1 MNTQLVPG
9 SEEIYEISL
18 NDIKLIVKKQAPYFS
33 DALINN
39 IATAI
44 YNQDEKILYF
54 GWSWRRLSPAGFIRT
69 VKSAVNA
76 VGTVLNSTTEFVKN
90 ISFKNWSS
98 PDKWRADPVKA
109 AGKELKKGLN
119 ELGEVLDVPDYLDEV
134 IGYVGI
140 GLAGTAGFLI
150 GGPAG
155 AYAAGEIVAV
165 SGLIAG
171 QVQLVDAAGEALKNL
186 SEDVEEITDATVN
199 AVTSLGDEL
208 KDKDLNVNQIIDNAN
223 KFEDKIKDTVDN
235 MTIFNQTAKNDLKN
249 FIENEANISRLT
261 GGLPM
266 DISGLLT
273 AINTAPADLQDKL
286 SKGLKEIN
294 ARAESAMR
302 MAKGVE
308 TLQNNFLKISKEAKD
323 LYQDKIKLLDTL
335 KTDGATNKFNLDEI
349 RLSDYK
355 NAKKMRVYQ
364 QLLTD
369 KNQILKR
376 LTSDVTNVNRYIA
389 DKTTLSEDEINE
401 FKERIEYLEGELDYL
416 LEINNANIG
425 I

>member
-9 SEEIYEISL
+9 SEEIKITL
-18 NDIKLIVKKQAPYFS
+18 PMIRQMVRKQAPYYS
-33 DALINN
+33 DELINN
-39 IATAI
+39 IAQAI
-44 YNQDEKILYF
+44 YNQEEKILQF
-54 GWSWRRLSPAGFIRT
+54 SGFWDRIKPAGLIRT
-69 VKSAVNA
+69 ISSVGKA
-76 VGTVLNSTTEFVKN
+76 VGHVLNSGVEFTKN
-90 ISFKNWSS
+90 ISFKNAFS
-98 PDKWRADPVKA
+98 PSEWRFDPVRA
-109 AGKELKKGLN
+109 AKDELKNGLNDLGEALDVPEYLQKELK
-119 ELGEVLDVPDYLDEV
+119 
-134 IGYVGI
+134 YVSLISAGALAAI
-140 GLAGTAGFLI
+140 STGGLAATAITSQILTY
-150 GGPAG
+150 G
-155 AYAAGEIVAV
+155 AAASSVANTIDTASDAV
-165 SGLIAG
+165 YNLADA
-171 QVQLVDAAGEALKNL
+171 VDDIELHSAITNL
-186 SEDVEEITDATVN
+186 TENLQNYDIPIET
-199 AVTSLGDEL
+199 
-208 KDKDLNVNQIIDNAN
+208 IIDNAN
-223 KFEDKIKDTVDN
+223 NFENKITDAIDKMTVYN
-235 MTIFNQTAKNDLKN
+235 ETAKNDLKN
-249 FIENEANISRLT
+249 FINNEASISRLT
-261 GGLPM
+261 GELPM

-323 LYQDKIKLLDTL
+323 LYQDKVKLLDTL

-376 LTSDVTNVNRYIA
+376 LTSDVTNVKSYIS
-389 DKTTLSEDEINE
+389 DKTTLSKDEINE

>member
-1 MNTQLVPG
+1 
-9 SEEIYEISL
+9 
-18 NDIKLIVKKQAPYFS
+18 
-33 DALINN
+33 
-39 IATAI
+39 
-44 YNQDEKILYF
+44 
-54 GWSWRRLSPAGFIRT
+54 
-69 VKSAVNA
+69 
-76 VGTVLNSTTEFVKN
+76 
-90 ISFKNWSS
+90 
-98 PDKWRADPVKA
+98 
-109 AGKELKKGLN
+109 
-119 ELGEVLDVPDYLDEV
+119 
-134 IGYVGI
+134 
-140 GLAGTAGFLI
+140 
-150 GGPAG
+150 
-155 AYAAGEIVAV
+155 
-165 SGLIAG
+165 
-171 QVQLVDAAGEALKNL
+171 
-186 SEDVEEITDATVN
+186 
-199 AVTSLGDEL
+199 
-208 KDKDLNVNQIIDNAN
+208 
-223 KFEDKIKDTVDN
+223 
-235 MTIFNQTAKNDLKN
+235 
-249 FIENEANISRLT
+249 
-261 GGLPM
+261 
-266 DISGLLT
+266 
-273 AINTAPADLQDKL
+273 
-286 SKGLKEIN
+286 
-294 ARAESAMR
+294 